1 MGKSE
6 NIQFV
11 LNDVGS
17 YGKFFT
23 ENYHTACLVASR
35 YLYDNQE
42 IEDIVQE
49 VFVKIWEKRK
59 AIKIQSNLKN
69 YLFNS
74 VKNTCINHVQRKKE
88 IIAGFDQ
95 AGLQQWENEAGDQFI
110 SEEFASKINQAI
122 ETLPPQCK
130 KIFLLAFIDDLS
142 YQETADAL
150 GLSKNTVKT
159 QMGIA
164 YKLLREKLRDSFFS
178 LVLIFFRKA

>member
-1 MGKSE
+1 MGKRE
-6 NIQFV
+6 NIHWV
-11 LNDVGS
+11 LSDVDS

-35 YLYDNQE
+35 YLHDNQE

-49 VFVKIWEKRK
+49 VFVKIWEKRRE
-59 AIKIQSNLKN
+59 IKIQSNLKN
-69 YLFNS
+69 YLLNS
-74 VKNTCINHVQRKKE
+74 VKNACINQVQRKKE
-88 IIAGFDQ
+88 LAVRFDQ

-110 SEEFASKINQAI
+110 SEEFASKVNQVI

-142 YQETADAL
+142 YQGIADVL

-164 YKLLREKLRDSFFS
+164 YKLLRERFRDSFFS

>member
-1 MGKSE
+1 MEESG
-6 NIQFV
+6 NIHRV
-11 LNDVGS
+11 LNDVDC
-17 YGKFFT
+17 YGNFFT
-23 ENYHTACLVASR
+23 GNYHTACLVASR
-35 YLYDNQE
+35 YIRDNQE

-49 VFVKIWEKRK
+49 VFIKIWEKRK
-59 AIKIQSNLKN
+59 EIKVQSSLKN
-69 YLFNS
+69 YLLNS
-74 VKNTCINHVQRKKE
+74 VKNTCINRIQRKKE

-95 AGLQQWENEAGDQFI
+95 SDIPQWENETGDQFI

-130 KIFLLAFIDDLS
+130 KIFLSIFIDELT

-164 YKLLREKLRDSFFS
+164 YRLLREKLHDSFFNMVFI
-178 LVLIFFRKA
+178 LFKKG

>member
-1 MGKSE
+1 
-6 NIQFV
+6 
-11 LNDVGS
+11 
-17 YGKFFT
+17 
-23 ENYHTACLVASR
+23 
-35 YLYDNQE
+35 
-42 IEDIVQE
+42 
-49 VFVKIWEKRK
+49 
-59 AIKIQSNLKN
+59 
-69 YLFNS
+69 
-74 VKNTCINHVQRKKE
+74 VQRKKE

-95 AGLQQWENEAGDQFI
+95 ADLQQWENKAGDQFI